1 MVHTV
6 HCVCVCKSML
16 CLCWVYVDSNWKWI
30 SQRKRGGS
38 EREREWEYQFTY
50 MSWYVTR
57 NALYRTHMVC
67 MCNTRSVRMTQITF
81 NPMRKLFSLHFNRT
95 INTATATTNKL
106 WFGYGHRTWY
116 TAEYTTF
123 HRVVTC
129 SWLCTFFSFTSI
141 HCSAMVLLLESTSLI
156 KWWRIRY
163 IQTPVVHYSFWN
175 LTNWFGVTRFS
186 WRAKI
191 YIGNQFAKLNC
202 E

>member
-1 MVHTV
+1 
-6 HCVCVCKSML
+6 ML

-116 TAEYTTF
+116 TPSIPHFTELLHVAGCVRFFPSLRFIALPWFFYSNLRHWSNDEEYATYK
-123 HRVVTC
+123 HQ
-129 SWLCTFFSFTSI
+129 SSI
-141 HCSAMVLLLESTSLI
+141 TA
-156 KWWRIRY
+156 
-163 IQTPVVHYSFWN
+163 
-175 LTNWFGVTRFS
+175 FG
-186 WRAKI
+186 I
-191 YIGNQFAKLNC
+191 
-202 E
+202 